1 VTKPRKPLCLAW
13 LLTHYRQTT
22 ERQIHIFLIF
32 SDGTFPTKDAEA
44 LLRISLVLLLFAVN
58 LSVPLFAQAAG
69 QTLESRRAEL
79 NRLLADEWEYTLRTQ
94 PELATQVG
102 DDRYN
107 DRLGDFSDKAIADDL
122 EHTRQAVARFEAI
135 DVAGFPEQERLNHA
149 LMLRSLH
156 EDLDSAQFKS
166 WEMPATQFGGV
177 HLGYA
182 GLPFDSPFRNVKDYE
197 DYISRLHQ
205 IPSRLEQAMGRM
217 QQGMTDHL
225 MPPKFLLEKVSHQA
239 AEIATDPLEKSPFTS
254 PLNKFPDSIKEADRK
269 RLRAAIEEAVKKDV
283 APAYYLFAMFV
294 RDRYAPQG
302 RVDPGVWALPDG
314 EARYRFAVRH
324 QTTTDFSADQIH
336 QLGLKSV
343 AEIETQ
349 MLAIAK
355 AQGFSDLKSFNEHT
369 RQDPKLHASSGQ
381 QLLDLYTH
389 YRDQMYGKLPQLFG
403 RLPKNKLDV
412 VPMES
417 YRSASAP
424 PADYSEGAG
433 DGSRPG
439 RINVNEY
446 APEKRSLLNVEA
458 IGYHEGVP
466 GHHLQFSI
474 AQELTGLPPFR
485 RFNLDLNAY
494 TEGWAF
500 YSERLGKE
508 VGFYQD
514 PYSEYG
520 RLQNE
525 MWRAVRWVVDTGVHS
540 KHWTRQ
546 QMVDYFHEH
555 TAMDDENINTE
566 VDRYIAWPAQALS
579 YKMGQ
584 MKILEL
590 RERAQKQLGPKFDL
604 RAFHD
609 AVLDQGPLPLDV
621 LEGKIDRW
629 IKQQQAAK

>member
-1 VTKPRKPLCLAW
+1 VLVSFTV
-13 LLTHYRQTT
+13 
-22 ERQIHIFLIF
+22 
-32 SDGTFPTKDAEA
+32 A
-44 LLRISLVLLLFAVN
+44 LLIPFLAR
-58 LSVPLFAQAAG
+58 AAD
-69 QTLESRRAEL
+69 QTLDSRRAEL

-102 DDRYN
+102 DNRYN
-107 DRLGDFSDKAIADDL
+107 DRVSDYSEKAIAADL
-122 EHTRQAVARFEAI
+122 EHARQSLARFEPI
-135 DVAGFPEQERLNHA
+135 DVTRFPEQEKLNHA
-149 LMLRSLH
+149 LMVRSLR
-156 EDLDSAQFKS
+156 EALDAAKFKD

-182 GLPFDSPFRNVKDYE
+182 SLPFDSPFRNVKDYE
-197 DYISRLHQ
+197 DYLSRLHQ
-205 IPSRLEQAMGRM
+205 IPRVLDQAIGNMRDGLR
-217 QQGMTDHL
+217 DHL
-225 MPPKFLLEKVSHQA
+225 MPPKYLLEKVSSQA
-239 AEIATDPLEKSPFTS
+239 QEIADDSLDKSPFTA
-254 PLNKFPDSIKEADRK
+254 PLRKFPDAVTEADRK
-269 RLRAAIEEAVKKDV
+269 RLREEIESAVKSEV
-283 APAYYLFAMFV
+283 GPAYRRFAKFV
-294 RDRYAPQG
+294 REDYAPHG
-302 RVDPGVWALPDG
+302 RLDPGVWALPDG

-324 QTTTDFSADQIH
+324 QTTTDFSAERIH
-336 QLGLKSV
+336 ELGLKSV
-343 AEIETQ
+343 AEIENQ

-355 AQGFSDLKSFNEHT
+355 AQGFSDLKSFNQHLQ
-369 RQDPKLHASSGQ
+369 QDPKVHAKAGQ
-381 QLLDLYTH
+381 QLFDLYTH
-389 YRDQMYGKLPQLFG
+389 YRDQMYVKLPELFG

-412 VPMES
+412 VPMEAF
-417 YRSASAP
+417 RSASAP
-424 PADYSEGAG
+424 PADYSLGAG

-446 APEKRSLLNVEA
+446 APEKRLLLNVEA
-458 IGYHEGVP
+458 IAYHEGVP

-485 RFNLDLNAY
+485 KYNLDLNAY

-514 PYSEYG
+514 PYSDYG

-540 KHWTRQ
+540 QHWTRQ
-546 QMVDYFHEH
+546 QMVDFFHQH

-590 RERAQKQLGPKFDL
+590 RARAQKELGTKFDL

-621 LEGKIDRW
+621 LETRIDTW
-629 IKQQQAAK
+629 IASQTMLQK